1 MKKIT
6 ILLIALMMIIVGLL
20 SGCTEQNEKN
30 TSVNAIS
37 SDVYYSEDN
46 ETALVYCN
54 RFSPDKIVNTI
65 DMMYDD
71 GYEYVGD
78 VQTPWNYAGR
88 IDFYLIFRK

>member
-6 ILLIALMMIIVGLL
+6 IALIALMMISIGLL
-20 SGCTEQNEKN
+20 SGCTEQNEQKI
-30 TSVNAIS
+30 SVNAS
-37 SDVYYSEDN
+37 SSNIYYSEDN
-46 ETALVYCN
+46 ETALVYCSD
-54 RFSPDKIVNTI
+54 FSPDKMVNMI

-78 VQTPWNYAGR
+78 IQTPWNLAGR